1 MKTRCILKEW
11 QASALASR
19 PSSSRAEE
27 AEPTG
32 NRIDGPGFSVVEPNE
47 ESLAL
52 RGSRLELG
60 ELAAGENPIANT
72 FASPIANS
80 VAFEMVPESPDP
92 YGAMF
97 QRRKQ
102 TRPRWSC
109 SRKLS

>member
-1 MKTRCILKEW
+1 M
-11 QASALASR
+11 
-19 PSSSRAEE
+19 
-27 AEPTG
+27 
-32 NRIDGPGFSVVEPNE
+32 EPNE

-97 QRRKQ
+97 QIADKKVGVRD
-102 TRPRWSC
+102 SIL
-109 SRKLS
+109 SRA